1 MQLNYPELVSLAK
14 SVTELAIQGNL
25 ITTHESSE
33 ETAKEIAVFYNTFVN
48 ELTKA
53 DN

>member
-1 MQLNYPELVSLAK
+1 MKINYPELVALAK

-33 ETAKEIAVFYNTFVN
+33 DTAKEIATFYNTFVD
-48 ELTKA
+48 EVTK
-53 DN
+53 D